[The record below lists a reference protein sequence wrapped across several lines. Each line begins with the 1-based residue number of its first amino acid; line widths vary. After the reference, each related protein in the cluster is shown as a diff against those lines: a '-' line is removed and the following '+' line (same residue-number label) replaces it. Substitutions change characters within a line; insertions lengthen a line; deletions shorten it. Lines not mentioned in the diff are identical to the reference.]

1 MAEQPAPDGAKIAHA
16 VERFGAWNVRCT
28 DTQGATAKQCEVVQV
43 ATIKQADQDVTIMT
57 FAVAPAAAVK
67 GANEPAHSLTMLV
80 PLNVLL
86 SAGLSISVDDKPAAK
101 LSYRNCNQSGCWV
114 QSPLNTALLAQLSK
128 GRSGSAKLDLVNGQT
143 VNIRFSLDGL
153 TAAMK
158 KLNAAS

>member
-1 MAEQPAPDGAKIAHA
+1 MAQQSTAGAEGAPA
-16 VERFGAWNVRCT
+16 VERFGAWNVRCAAG
-28 DTQGATAKQCEVVQV
+28 QSAAAKQCEVVQV

-57 FAVAPAAAVK
+57 VAVAPAAAVK
-67 GANEPAHSLTMLV
+67 GANDPAHSLTMLV

-86 SAGLSISVDDKPAAK
+86 TAGLSISVDDKPAAK

-114 QSPLNTALLAQLSK
+114 QSPLNAALLAQLSK
-128 GRSGSAKLDLVNGQT
+128 GRLGSAKLDLANGQT